1 MSYIP
6 HFNEK
11 YREYSREVKVITKQK
26 LNAHKKKNHNFT
38 YAYNKI
44 NVYFKDEISR
54 FYPIEDDVFKK
65 LFDVY
70 QKRSDIYDAESLNL
84 IIDRELQEEFE
95 RLKKE
100 SKIDHTYQEYLDIL
114 AKKQAYFQT
123 NNKFKNKS
131 LYFENLYDSNQ
142 LEEFENIDIFKGEYL
157 EPVDVLN
164 LENKFND
171 KPMKEVY
178 DYFKKHLLDE
188 NRIEEEDLLRFIKYA
203 FHKQEYL
210 DKKIKLKKNE
220 YVKVIKHIFHEFYSQ
235 DRTKKHGS
243 KDKYERLLVE
253 YFEGF
258 KKGNFRPI
266 YK

>member
-6 HFNEK
+6 CFNHK
-11 YREYSREVKVITKQK
+11 YREYSQEVKDFTKQRLK
-26 LNAHKKKNHNFT
+26 AHKKKNHNFT

-44 NVYFKDEISR
+44 NEYFKDEISR

-70 QKRSDIYDAESLNL
+70 QKRSEIYDAESLNL
-84 IIDRELQEEFE
+84 IIDKELLEEFE

-100 SKIDHTYQEYLDIL
+100 SKIDHNYEDYLDIL
-114 AKKQAYFQT
+114 AKKQAYFRT

-131 LYFENLYDSNQ
+131 LDFENLYYSNQ
-142 LEEFENIDIFKGEYL
+142 LEEFENIDIFKEEYL
-157 EPVDVLN
+157 EPIDVLN

-171 KPMKEVY
+171 MPIKEVH
-178 DYFKKHLLDE
+178 DYFKKNLLDK

-203 FHKQEYL
+203 FINEQNLE
-210 DKKIKLKKNE
+210 KKIKMKNHE
-220 YVKVIKHIFHEFYSQ
+220 YVKDIKDIFFKFYEKN
-235 DRTKKHGS
+235 KKHGS
-243 KDKYERLLVE
+243 KDKYERLLVD